1 MIGFC
6 GNKYTTFFQL
16 KGSLMKAVA
25 DRATLPVA
33 HPDAG
38 ATLSKAVRNAASLLD
53 IRQNALGRILGVSP
67 ATASRL
73 CAGTYRLSPDR
84 GKEWELAVLLVRLFR
99 SLDALL
105 GHDADARKWLASDN
119 LGLGQTPLAL
129 MESAEGLVQV
139 LHYVDAHRG
148 RI

>member
-6 GNKYTTFFQL
+6 RNGNQTLFQQ
-16 KGSLMKAVA
+16 KGSSMKAVA
-25 DRATLPVA
+25 DRPTLPEA

-53 IRQNALGRILGVSP
+53 IRQNVLGRILGVSP

-73 CAGTYRLSPDR
+73 CAGTYRLSPER
-84 GKEWELAVLLVRLFR
+84 GKEWELAILLVRLFR

-105 GHDADARKWLASDN
+105 GHDADARKWLNSDN
-119 LGLGQTPLAL
+119 LGLGQTPLAM
-129 MESAEGLVQV
+129 MESAEGLVRV
-139 LHYVDAHRG
+139 LGYVDAHRG

>member
-1 MIGFC
+1 
-6 GNKYTTFFQL
+6 
-16 KGSLMKAVA
+16 MKAVA
-25 DRATLPVA
+25 DPPILAQT

-73 CAGTYRLSPDR
+73 CAGTYRLSPER
-84 GKEWELAVLLVRLFR
+84 GKEWELAILLVRLFR

-105 GHDADARKWLASDN
+105 GHDADARKWLTSDN
-119 LGLGQTPLAL
+119 LGLGQTPLAM
-129 MESAEGLVQV
+129 MESAEGLVRV

>member
-1 MIGFC
+1 
-6 GNKYTTFFQL
+6 
-16 KGSLMKAVA
+16 MKAVA
-25 DRATLPVA
+25 DRPTLPQPHA
-33 HPDAG
+33 DAG

-73 CAGTYRLSPDR
+73 CAGTYRLSPER

-105 GHDADARKWLASDN
+105 GHDADARKWLTSDN
-119 LGLGQTPLAL
+119 LGLGQTPMAM
-129 MESAEGLVQV
+129 MESAEGLVRV

>member
-1 MIGFC
+1 
-6 GNKYTTFFQL
+6 
-16 KGSLMKAVA
+16 MKAVTA
-25 DRATLPVA
+25 RSALPQV

-38 ATLSKAVRNAASLLD
+38 ATLSKAVRNAAGLLE
-53 IRQNALGRILGVSP
+53 IRQNALARILGISA

-73 CAGTYRLSPDR
+73 CAGTYQLSPER
-84 GKEWELAVLLVRLFR
+84 GKEWELGILLVRLFR

-105 GHDADARKWLASDN
+105 GHDADAKKWLNSDN
-119 LGLGQTPLAL
+119 LGLGRTPLAL
-129 MESAEGLVQV
+129 MESAEGLVSV